1 MVDLELQL
9 PIISLHF
16 NDFVKLKVSGRRG
29 SSHVCKVILLG
40 SNKIGVSVLVVVMVV
55 MVPTQL
61 FFFLVSQTIK
71 CSSLFPF
78 SLLGVFPLLLPKK
91 QIGLLSDS
99 GEVGGELHTDP
110 KELLKKK
117 ILF

>member
-29 SSHVCKVILLG
+29 SSHVCKVTLLG
-40 SNKIGVSVLVVVMVV
+40 SNKIGVSVLVVVMV
-55 MVPTQL
+55 PTQF

-71 CSSLFPF
+71 CSISIPFFSPWCFPT
-78 SLLGVFPLLLPKK
+78 STP
-91 QIGLLSDS
+91 
-99 GEVGGELHTDP
+99 
-110 KELLKKK
+110 
-117 ILF
+117 